1 MRKQFFTLLLA
12 LMAFTATA
20 QINTPS
26 PSPFAKT
33 ETVVGLTDVH
43 VEYSRPGVKGRSIFA
58 ADGLVPYGEIWRTGA
73 NQATKLTVGDDV
85 MIAGS
90 EVKAGSYAILTKPM
104 AGEWQVML
112 FPYETGNWNSYVD
125 KTPAATVTAKVMT
138 MDATVENFTIMFDEY
153 TMDGAN
159 LYMMWDNTMAM
170 LPIKTGAKEAVM
182 ASIDRVMAGPSMN
195 DYFNAASFLSD
206 NGDDK
211 KAYEMVKKANEM
223 AGDNP
228 RFWMLRRQGLIE
240 EKLGMKA
247 EAKKSFMM
255 SMEKAKEANNMDYVR
270 MNEKSLEMM
279 K

>member
-270 MNEKSLEMM
+270 MNEKSLKMM